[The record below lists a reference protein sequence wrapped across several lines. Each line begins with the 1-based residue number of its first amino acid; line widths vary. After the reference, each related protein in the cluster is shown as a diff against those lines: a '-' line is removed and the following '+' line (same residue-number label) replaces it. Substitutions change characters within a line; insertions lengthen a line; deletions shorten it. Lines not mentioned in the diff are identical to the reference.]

1 MNNGLKILLRP
12 RAEGGVKKIKSRK
25 KKVKP
30 ANVIRLSFKYD
41 DLKLGKKAR
50 FMPELGKMISKETKL
65 FYGVDL
71 VLDYSDAQ
79 TKTAVAPLIGD
90 SQTCELPEVCNKDF
104 CDSFYEYI
112 QEKLVSRGG
121 AVVSVNCDD
130 GSEDFS
136 FPKLIKTSERSSKNH
151 GQYKFALVMLMKEL
165 TRIYFSKFCGSSKG
179 SPFFEYVQTV
189 KRIVTEQKD
198 AQGRLE
204 TLGIGNLHSQM
215 PNATVEEIDTTLL
228 EMRNKMDQF
237 LRKHKKDKVI
247 NIVDDDNSLLGK
259 RKRNSG
265 NGIEIENMNPMLY
278 DSKLQLKDKKRMM
291 MTEKSNN
298 GGVSSYDFSKLEVC
312 GDRDGIIGEIGSMF
326 FECKNKKET
335 ANLLTSIHN
344 KILET
349 EEDYEKTKK
358 RRNVYSEVKDFLT
371 EEKCKSLLERFEK
384 EEINKEVSRRKKG
397 LEFLNSLK
405 LN

>member
-1 MNNGLKILLRP
+1 
-12 RAEGGVKKIKSRK
+12 
-25 KKVKP
+25 
-30 ANVIRLSFKYD
+30 
-41 DLKLGKKAR
+41 
-50 FMPELGKMISKETKL
+50 
-65 FYGVDL
+65 
-71 VLDYSDAQ
+71 
-79 TKTAVAPLIGD
+79 
-90 SQTCELPEVCNKDF
+90 
-104 CDSFYEYI
+104 
-112 QEKLVSRGG
+112 
-121 AVVSVNCDD
+121 
-130 GSEDFS
+130 
-136 FPKLIKTSERSSKNH
+136 
-151 GQYKFALVMLMKEL
+151 
-165 TRIYFSKFCGSSKG
+165 
-179 SPFFEYVQTV
+179 
-189 KRIVTEQKD
+189 
-198 AQGRLE
+198 
-204 TLGIGNLHSQM
+204 
-215 PNATVEEIDTTLL
+215 
-228 EMRNKMDQF
+228 
-237 LRKHKKDKVI
+237 
-247 NIVDDDNSLLGK
+247 
-259 RKRNSG
+259 
-265 NGIEIENMNPMLY
+265 
-278 DSKLQLKDKKRMM
+278 